1 MRDIQAKSPHVRQK
15 RYPCHAANKIKDHKK
30 RAIIVNIGMRQAA
43 IPAVRTIPVVELFT
57 GHDKICKRKRHKSF
71 QTETARWTQKI
82 DYNQNNSI
90 VLQKR
95 KAVY

>member
-30 RAIIVNIGMRQAA
+30 RAIIVNIGMRKAA
-43 IPAVRTIPVVELFT
+43 IT

-90 VLQKR
+90 ELQKR

>member
-1 MRDIQAKSPHVRQK
+1 MRDIQAKSPHARQK
-15 RYPCHAANKIKDHKK
+15 RYRRHAANKIKDHKK

-43 IPAVRTIPVVELFT
+43 IPAVRTIPVVALFT
-57 GHDKICKRKRHKSF
+57 GQDKICKRERHKSF
-71 QTETARWTQKI
+71 QTKTARWTQKI

-90 VLQKR
+90 ELQKR